1 MLVVAPGYL
10 NEHCLP
16 YASDIFYHKRLLYF
30 LPTGFHPLEL
40 HSIALFPQY
49 CHEHSVVMPK
59 LIWEMCHL
67 YFENSKR
74 AVGCLDI
81 LEPLRKATYYRSH
94 DIISTW
100 SNCNRAGSDFAS

>member
-40 HSIALFPQY
+40 HSISLFPQY
-49 CHEHSVVMPK
+49 CYGHSVAVPK
-59 LIWEMCHL
+59 LIWEMCNL
-67 YFENSKR
+67 VVLENNNGSLTQLL
-74 AVGCLDI
+74 AEGL
-81 LEPLRKATYYRSH
+81 PLFRSLPE
-94 DIISTW
+94 SL
-100 SNCNRAGSDFAS
+100 FA